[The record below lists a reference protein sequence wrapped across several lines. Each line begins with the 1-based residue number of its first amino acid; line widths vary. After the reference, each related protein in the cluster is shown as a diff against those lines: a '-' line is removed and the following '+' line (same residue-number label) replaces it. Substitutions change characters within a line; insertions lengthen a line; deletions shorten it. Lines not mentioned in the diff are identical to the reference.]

1 MILAVQFPS
10 YTVPFTTVKESVNP
24 SIVNPRTGRRLL
36 PFLSMIPEPFSDV
49 RVPETLNVS
58 PATGL
63 AEIEST
69 TKIVIVLTV
78 TVLKVRLLLIKVK
91 LPEYK

>member
-1 MILAVQFPS
+1 M
-10 YTVPFTTVKESVNP
+10 VK
-24 SIVNPRTGRRLL
+24 PRTGRRLF
-36 PFLSMIPEPFSDV
+36 PFLSIIPEPFSEV

-69 TKIVIVLTV
+69 TKIVIVLCYKNIKLPIKLQSDKTI
-78 TVLKVRLLLIKVK
+78 KLLLVC
-91 LPEYK
+91 YN